1 MIAKLKLHLE
11 VLYNRIIWKLKKKPI
26 VKSIDE
32 TLDYINEHHCSV
44 SRYGDGE
51 FTVILGKNCTEYQ

>member
-32 TLDYINEHHCSV
+32 TLDYINEHH
-44 SRYGDGE
+44 
-51 FTVILGKNCTEYQ
+51 